1 MGSNSLSRVALLFDE
16 FFDLKNFLGLAM
28 ASEPEKQMKN
38 DKNDKIIDNFNK
50 KVPGF
55 FIAEA
60 FLIEVKE
67 AKPHFPTIPAD
78 LDAETPEK

>member
-38 DKNDKIIDNFNK
+38 DEIIDKIIDNFNK
-50 KVPGF
+50 KYLDSSLLRH
-55 FIAEA
+55 
-60 FLIEVKE
+60 FL
-67 AKPHFPTIPAD
+67 
-78 LDAETPEK
+78 LR